1 MQVGTFPQVSEPV
14 LETRGLIK
22 RYGRVHALS
31 GASFTVPARSIT
43 AFLGEN
49 GAGKTTAIKT
59 ILGFLRPDS
68 GQVLTRAPRIGYVP
82 ERPAFFPWLRG
93 RDVISLTAGACRF
106 CPADLERN
114 VGVLADRIGFE
125 AGLLD
130 RRVPGYSPGNQ
141 KKLAYLQNLLLSPD
155 FLIVDE
161 PFSSLDPLAI
171 RSVRNLMA
179 EFRAKGGTVLLS
191 SHLIGELERICDRF
205 IILQR
210 GRVVVEDS
218 LESLRKN
225 YLFVRLPP
233 DSPWPEIPDGVNRAA
248 SPFWMRNSTQGRL
261 ALVEKSTAR
270 RLAVAT
276 GRSGGLAFELPTLE
290 SLYFFFTY

>member
-1 MQVGTFPQVSEPV
+1 MQVGAFPQVSEPV
-14 LETRGLIK
+14 LEARGIIK

-31 GASFTVPARSIT
+31 GASFSVPARSIT

-49 GAGKTTAIKT
+49 GAGKTTAIKI

-82 ERPAFFPWLRG
+82 ERPAFFSWLRG
-93 RDVISLTAGACRF
+93 RDIISLTAAACGV

-114 VGVLADRIGFE
+114 VGAISERIGFE
-125 AGLLD
+125 PDLLD
-130 RRVPGYSPGNQ
+130 RRVPGYSLGNQ

-171 RSVRNLMA
+171 RSVRDLMA
-179 EFRAKGGTVLLS
+179 EFRAKGRTVLLS

-205 IILQR
+205 IILKR
-210 GRVVVEDS
+210 GRVVVEDH
-218 LESLRKN
+218 LERLREN

-233 DSPWPEIPDGVNRAA
+233 GSLRPEIPAVLNLAA
-248 SPFWMRNSTQGRL
+248 LPFWMRNSAQGRFAL
-261 ALVEKSTAR
+261 AEKSTAQ
-270 RLAVAT
+270 RLAAAT
-276 GRSGGLAFELPTLE
+276 ERSGGLALELPTLE
-290 SLYFFFTY
+290 SLYFFFTS